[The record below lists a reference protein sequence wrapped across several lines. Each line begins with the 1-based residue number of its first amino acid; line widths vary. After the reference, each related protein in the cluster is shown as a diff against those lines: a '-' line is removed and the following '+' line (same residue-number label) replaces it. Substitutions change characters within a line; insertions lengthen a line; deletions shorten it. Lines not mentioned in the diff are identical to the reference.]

1 MWRFIKNLW
10 TAMRR
15 PSMHFSLGFLT
26 LGGFICGILFWGGF
40 NTALEAT
47 NTEAFCTGCHEMR
60 VNVYADLQ
68 QTVHFTNASGVRAK
82 CSDCHVPH
90 EWTDKIARKMA
101 ASKEVYGWLF
111 GTIDTP
117 EKFEAHRLEM
127 AQREWARFEANDSL
141 ECRNCHSF
149 PAMDFS
155 QQSPRAAD
163 AHQRGLG
170 EGDDTCIDC
179 HKGIAH
185 SLPDMSAETA
195 AHGTGP
201 LTVTQA
207 DVPELD
213 AYLRSGTDGD

>member
-1 MWRFIKNLW
+1 MWRFIKRLW
-10 TAMRR
+10 AAMRA
-15 PSMHFSLGFLT
+15 PSLHYSLGFLT
-26 LGGFICGILFWGGF
+26 LGGFISGVVFWGAF

-47 NTEAFCTGCHEMR
+47 NTETFCTGCHEMR
-60 VNVYADLQ
+60 DNVYADLQ
-68 QTVHFTNASGVRAK
+68 HTVHFTNASGVRAK

-90 EWTDKIARKMA
+90 EWTNKIARKIA

-111 GTIDTP
+111 GTIDTR
-117 EKFEAHRLEM
+117 EEFEEHRLEM

-155 QQSPRAAD
+155 QQSPRAAE
-163 AHQRGLG
+163 AHERGLG

-185 SLPDMSAETA
+185 SLPEMPKESAASAFTPSSGAEADLA
-195 AHGTGP
+195 A
-201 LTVTQA
+201 VS
-207 DVPELD
+207 E
-213 AYLRSGTDGD
+213 YLRSSGAR